1 MMYLFV
7 IRSQLQSQ
15 EMAVIDSVLLI
26 VVKVAVSVITGI
38 DSVPAVVDEDVV
50 SVVTAGVSW
59 ISVVVITVGKGIGGL
74 WQS

>member
-1 MMYLFV
+1 MYLFV

>member
-1 MMYLFV
+1 
-7 IRSQLQSQ
+7 
-15 EMAVIDSVLLI
+15 
-26 VVKVAVSVITGI
+26 VITGI

>member
-1 MMYLFV
+1 
-7 IRSQLQSQ
+7 
-15 EMAVIDSVLLI
+15 MAVIDSVLLI

-50 SVVTAGVSW
+50 CVVTAGVSW